1 MLNYNIC
8 MYNLYIY
15 VREIFK
21 LTGTFPCMSEL
32 KYAL

>member
-1 MLNYNIC
+1 
-8 MYNLYIY
+8 MYVWPDIY

-32 KYAL
+32 KYAF